1 MNVDRILTRAKAH
14 AKKGELNKARA
25 LYTLLLQT
33 FPENQQAKIELKKL
47 PNKVFPNTTSDLTQ
61 TQIDSVVALYH
72 AGKTDQALEALE
84 TLTSKFP
91 TVATLFNIQG
101 VCYADRQQFDAAV
114 QSYQQA
120 LQIQPDYTEAQYN
133 LSVAFNNIGQ
143 LDKAI
148 VSYKKTLKIKP
159 NYPEAHYNL
168 GVILNTQGQL
178 SAAISCY
185 RHAIKFKPNY
195 TKAHSNLGIALKD
208 TGQLKASVKSYQQA
222 LKLQP
227 NDPETLYNLGN
238 VLHNLDQVAAAIT
251 HYECALKI
259 NPDYI
264 EASNNLGIALKE
276 AGHLKKAIKHY
287 EDTLKIKP
295 DYAEAHYNLGVILQ
309 ETSRLKEA
317 VNHYEQALKIKPHY
331 AEAYNNLGMT
341 LQDSGQPDT
350 AINNYKNAISINPN
364 YAEAHNNLGV
374 SLHETH
380 QSVIA
385 ITSYHKAIQLKPDY
399 AEAHYNLGIAF
410 KERGQLNDAIN
421 SFQQALK
428 IKPTYAEALIHLS
441 IYSWLDDDLSRL
453 SAYLA
458 TTMHSDQNKNQKDKF
473 IEPYKLLLSN
483 LLHYR
488 KTHQEYYFSEKKLP
502 LLYIIGESHC
512 LPAANTVVALKGKT
526 YRIQSKIIIGCKMWH
541 LANNQINGYKKQIEV
556 ILTTIPNNAK
566 IVLTFGEID
575 CRLNEGIIKFHQQTN
590 NNLTQSIQSL
600 SHDYIKYVTETL
612 KPHSKSIIISGIPLP
627 SPCRQKLL
635 SITEVQLLTTTIKEL
650 NSRLRTNT
658 VNEGFQFLDLQQF
671 TQNDS
676 THFSDN
682 SFVDDLHL
690 TPSTFIAA
698 LATKTS

>member
-14 AKKGELNKARA
+14 TKKGEWNKARA
-25 LYTLLLQT
+25 LYTSLLQT
-33 FPENQQAKIELKKL
+33 FPQNQQAKIELKKL
-47 PNKVFPNTTSDLTQ
+47 PSNIIPNTTPDLTQ
-61 TQIDSVVALYH
+61 IQIDSVVALYH
-72 AGKTDQALEALE
+72 AGKTDQALETLA
-84 TLTSKFP
+84 TLTINFP
-91 TVATLFNIQG
+91 TVAILFNIQG

-120 LQIQPDYTEAQYN
+120 LQIQPDYTEAHYN
-133 LSVAFNNIGQ
+133 LSVAFNNLGQ

-159 NYPEAHYNL
+159 DYPEAHYNL
-168 GVILNTQGQL
+168 GVIFNNQGKL

-185 RHAIKFKPNY
+185 QHAIKFKPNY

-208 TGQLKASVKSYQQA
+208 MGQLQASVKSYQQV

-227 NDPETLYNLGN
+227 HDPEALYNLGN
-238 VLHNLDQVAAAIT
+238 VLHDLDHGAAAIT
-251 HYECALKI
+251 HYERALKI
-259 NPDYI
+259 NPNYI
-264 EASNNLGIALKE
+264 EACNNLGIALKE
-276 AGHLKKAIKHY
+276 AGHLNQAIKHY
-287 EDTLKIKP
+287 EDALKIKP

-309 ETSRLKEA
+309 ETGQLKEA
-317 VNHYEQALKIKPHY
+317 VNHYEQAVKIKPRY

-350 AINNYKNAISINPN
+350 AINNYKNAIRINPN

-374 SLHETH
+374 TLNETH

-385 ITSYHKAIQLKPDY
+385 INSYHKAIQLKPDY
-399 AEAHYNLGIAF
+399 AEAHYNLGIAL

-421 SFQQALK
+421 SYQQALK

-453 SAYLA
+453 SAYLG
-458 TTMHSDQNKNQKDKF
+458 TTMHSDHNKNQKNKF
-473 IEPYKLLLSN
+473 IEPYKLLLNN

-502 LLYIIGESHC
+502 LLYVIGESHC
-512 LPAANTVVALKGKT
+512 LPAANTVVSLKGKT

-541 LANNQINGYKKQIEV
+541 LANNQINGYKKQIET
-556 ILTTIPNNAK
+556 ILNTIPNNAK

-612 KPHSKSIIISGIPLP
+612 RPLSRSIIISGIPLP

-635 SITEVQLLTTTIKEL
+635 SITDVQLLATIIKEL
-650 NSRLRTNT
+650 NSSLRTNT
-658 VNEGFQFLDLQQF
+658 VNEGFQFLDLQQI

-676 THFSDN
+676 THFSN
-682 SFVDDLHL
+682 SSFIDDLHV

-698 LATKTS
+698 LATKTN